1 MGRTLNGYLNLEW
14 KDVNKNWD
22 TIAISLLIWE
32 EKKNDRFIICVGQL
46 WHEYAERGNYFK
58 KMNSKEKCRRD
69 L

>member
-14 KDVNKNWD
+14 KDVNKYWD

-46 WHEYAERGNYFK
+46 WHEYAERGNYF
-58 KMNSKEKCRRD
+58 
-69 L
+69 